1 MHMDRLGKN
10 NKYKHFLNRTLRPG
24 PRMFPNFKAG
34 SYHVDVCISG
44 LVLGGRMYP
53 LLYAARLVSAAV
65 SFLNG
70 LAAARSC
77 DAS

>member
-1 MHMDRLGKN
+1 
-10 NKYKHFLNRTLRPG
+10 
-24 PRMFPNFKAG
+24 MFPNFKAG